1 MLFIYYIDR
10 EELYA
15 LKKSL
20 LNESEIEKLRD
31 WEIENKEYL
40 IIEFINDK
48 KLFDINELQL
58 TFSEKITIFIEII
71 ITFEYLHRNQFIYL
85 DLKTSKA
92 MINKSKTI
100 I

>member
-58 TFSEKITIFIEII
+58 TFIEQNYN
-71 ITFEYLHRNQFIYL
+71 FYRSDNYHRVFA
-85 DLKTSKA
+85 S
-92 MINKSKTI
+92 
-100 I
+100 